1 MMMALLHWIPDL
13 KMVPPIVPSKFENS
27 LQVVAKVFCTSYGSP
42 VGVFRAPGRVNL
54 IGEHTDYNDGFVMPA
69 ALGFSTYV
77 AAGVRPDRTLTVVS
91 LDLDETETIGL
102 DDLGSGPSGHW
113 SDYVRGVAAM
123 LQASGVAFGGAN
135 LVIKSDVPI
144 GAGLSSSAAIE
155 VSVALALLAIAGRD
169 LDRRQIAALCQRA
182 EHQFAGTKCGIMD
195 QYISCFGQADHALLL
210 DCRTLT
216 HELLEVPGDVRIV
229 VCNTMV
235 KHELAGGEYNQRR
248 ADCDDGVR
256 ILQASLPNVL
266 ALRDIDPSQL
276 SRFGEKLPER
286 VFRRCCH
293 VVTENARVL
302 QAAEAL
308 RRLDL
313 DSFGRLMVES
323 HRSLRDDYEVSCK
336 ELDLM
341 VELALKCD
349 GVFGARMTGGGFGG
363 CTVNLVQVEAV
374 DAFKATVSRQYE
386 IAAGRVPD
394 IYVCTAADGAGPV
407 IPEIA

>member
-1 MMMALLHWIPDL
+1 
-13 KMVPPIVPSKFENS
+13 
-27 LQVVAKVFCTSYGSP
+27 
-42 VGVFRAPGRVNL
+42 
-54 IGEHTDYNDGFVMPA
+54 
-69 ALGFSTYV
+69 
-77 AAGVRPDRTLTVVS
+77 
-91 LDLDETETIGL
+91 
-102 DDLGSGPSGHW
+102 
-113 SDYVRGVAAM
+113 
-123 LQASGVAFGGAN
+123 
-135 LVIKSDVPI
+135 
-144 GAGLSSSAAIE
+144 
-155 VSVALALLAIAGRD
+155 
-169 LDRRQIAALCQRA
+169 
-182 EHQFAGTKCGIMD
+182 
-195 QYISCFGQADHALLL
+195 
-210 DCRTLT
+210 
-216 HELLEVPGDVRIV
+216 
-229 VCNTMV
+229 MV

>member
-1 MMMALLHWIPDL
+1 LHCIPDL
-13 KMVPPIVPSKFENS
+13 KMVRPIVPSNSENS
-27 LQVVAKVFCTSYGSP
+27 SQVVANAFRNRYGSP

-77 AAGVRPDRTLTVVS
+77 AVGVCADRTLNIVS
-91 LDLDETETIGL
+91 LDLDETATISL

-113 SDYVRGVAAM
+113 NDYVRGVAAM
-123 LQASGVAFGGAN
+123 IQESGVVLGGAN

-155 VSVALALLAIAGRD
+155 VSVAFALLAIAGRQ
-169 LDRRQIAALCQRA
+169 LDRREVAALCQRA

-195 QYISCFGQADHALLL
+195 QYISCFGRAGHALLL
-210 DCRTLT
+210 DCRTRS

-256 ILQASLPNVL
+256 ILQANLPEVR
-266 ALRDIDPSQL
+266 ALRDIDMSQL
-276 SRFGEKLPER
+276 GLFDAEMPER
-286 VFRRCCH
+286 VYRRCRH

-302 QAAEAL
+302 EAAQAL
-308 RRLDL
+308 RRHDL
-313 DSFGRLMVES
+313 DSFGRLMGES
-323 HRSLRDDYEVSCK
+323 HRSLRDDYEVSCE

-341 VELALKCD
+341 VELGRKCD

-363 CTVNLVQVEAV
+363 CTVNLVQAEAV
-374 DAFKATVSRQYE
+374 DAFKAAVSRQYE
-386 IAAGRVPD
+386 SATGYSPA

-407 IPEIA
+407 VTEIG